1 MKQPQKNSSAATIA
15 FLAMF
20 ITFNVVIARLVI
32 IPVPWTH
39 GNVNLCDSGIFIA
52 AFLYGRKS
60 GAIVGSL
67 SGFLLDMISGYS
79 QYLLFSFIIHGL
91 EGWIA
96 GVIGKHAAGPSQIAA
111 VLVAGLITVGG
122 YYLADTI
129 LYGNWAGL
137 AGIVPNIIQIV
148 VNAALAIIL
157 KPFIQK
163 HFSRKGSL

>member
-1 MKQPQKNSSAATIA
+1 MKQPQQNSSAATIA

-52 AFLYGRKS
+52 AFIYGRKS

-96 GVIGKHAAGPSQIAA
+96 GVIGKHDTGPSQIAA

-157 KPFIQK
+157 KSFIQK